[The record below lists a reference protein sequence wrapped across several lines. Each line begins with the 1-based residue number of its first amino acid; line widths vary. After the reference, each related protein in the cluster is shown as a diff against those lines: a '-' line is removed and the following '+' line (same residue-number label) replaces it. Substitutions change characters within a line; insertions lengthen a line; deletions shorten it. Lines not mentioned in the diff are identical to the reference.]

1 MGVNSRLRIIFG
13 KSSVVVVAVGLVLL
27 IAGSAF
33 AASGVGPL
41 VTGGE
46 NGAATAHSAQA
57 PVGVVS
63 AGVQSDVHTKQP
75 PTPPSSGVKSDVQTS
90 APKNASSTARASA
103 TPARAAVPA
112 ASGAGQLPFTGFLA
126 IPLLLI
132 GAALLLIGFVVRRS
146 TPGSA

>member
-1 MGVNSRLRIIFG
+1 M
-13 KSSVVVVAVGLVLL
+13 VVVAFGLVLL

-63 AGVQSDVHTKQP
+63 AGVQSDVQTKQP

-112 ASGAGQLPFTGFLA
+112 ASGAGRQLPFTGFLA